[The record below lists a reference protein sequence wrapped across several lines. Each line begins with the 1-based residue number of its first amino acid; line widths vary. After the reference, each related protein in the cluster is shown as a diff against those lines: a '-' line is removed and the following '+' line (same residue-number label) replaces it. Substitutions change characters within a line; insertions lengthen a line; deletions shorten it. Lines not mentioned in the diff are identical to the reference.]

1 MQVDIHRSWEK
12 VLQSEFKSDYFRDL
26 IAFVKKEYHN
36 KKCYPP
42 GPNIFN
48 AFNSCPFDCVKVILL
63 GQDPYHGPGQADGLC
78 FSVPKG
84 VSMPPS
90 LRNIFKEIE
99 CDLGLSI
106 PLSGNL
112 ENWAKQGVFLLNS
125 TLTVRSNQ
133 AGSHQ
138 NKGWEEF
145 TDAVIKTL
153 SKGSQGL
160 VFMLWGGFAKQKIK
174 LIDTDKHLV
183 LKSGHPSPLSANRGY
198 WFGNKH
204 FSQCNGYLETLGK
217 KPIKWV

>member
-84 VSMPPS
+84 VSIPPS

-125 TLTVRSNQ
+125 TLTVRSN
-133 AGSHQ
+133 
-138 NKGWEEF
+138 
-145 TDAVIKTL
+145 
-153 SKGSQGL
+153 
-160 VFMLWGGFAKQKIK
+160 
-174 LIDTDKHLV
+174 
-183 LKSGHPSPLSANRGY
+183 
-198 WFGNKH
+198 
-204 FSQCNGYLETLGK
+204 
-217 KPIKWV
+217 